1 MTNNN
6 ETTITLGELDK
17 LSSEGIYPID
27 IRDEAAYTLG
37 HIPGAIRMDEGSCW
51 QKVVRCLWISLSFPI
66 VSRAS

>member
-17 LSSEGIYPID
+17 LSPEEYILID

-37 HIPGAIRMDEGSCW
+37 HIPGAIRMDEGELLAEGCA
-51 QKVVRCLWISLSFPI
+51 LPLD
-66 VSRAS
+66 